1 MAYNF
6 NIRPYIVINGT
17 DSRSIPG
24 LLISSLPPI
33 TLPPIRTNIETI
45 DGKDGDIITKLGY
58 SAYDKTFDIGL
69 YGDYNVDDIIAF
81 FAQEGKVVFGNEP
94 DKYYFFS
101 CLNQIDFERLIRYKT
116 ASVTFHIQPF
126 KYAEDENERKIEL
139 DRNVGRYTITVRN
152 SGNIFSR
159 PVIKVK
165 ASDYVSLLINDVDIL
180 VIDFPVT
187 EEEITIDPSEMEAY
201 FSNGDLANRRITG
214 DYDNIK
220 LNVGYNTITLI
231 GAVSEVSLQ
240 KLSRWL

>member
-1 MAYNF
+1 
-6 NIRPYIVINGT
+6 VINGV

-24 LLISSLPPI
+24 LLISTLPPI

-58 SAYDKTFDIGL
+58 SAYDKSFEIGL

-81 FAQEGKVVFGNEP
+81 FSQEGEIVFGNEP

-101 CLNQIDFERLIRYKT
+101 CLNQIDFARLIRYKT
-116 ASVTFHIQPF
+116 ATVTLHIQPF
-126 KYAEDENERKIEL
+126 KYAEDEHERKIEL
-139 DRNVGRYTITVRN
+139 DKNIGRYTITVRN

-159 PVIKVK
+159 PVIKIK
-165 ASDYVSLLINDVDIL
+165 ASEDVSLLINDEDIL

-220 LNVGYNTITLI
+220 LKVGYNTITLL

>member
-1 MAYNF
+1 
-6 NIRPYIVINGT
+6 VINGV

-24 LLISSLPPI
+24 LLISTLPPI

-58 SAYDKTFDIGL
+58 SAYDKSFEIGL

-81 FAQEGKVVFGNEP
+81 FSQEGEIVFGNEP

-101 CLNQIDFERLIRYKT
+101 CLNQIDFARLIRYKT
-116 ASVTFHIQPF
+116 ATVTLHIQPF
-126 KYAEDENERKIEL
+126 KYAEDEHERKIEL
-139 DRNVGRYTITVRN
+139 DENIGRYTITVRN

-159 PVIKVK
+159 PVIKIK
-165 ASDYVSLLINDVDIL
+165 ASEDVSLLINDEDIL

-220 LNVGYNTITLI
+220 LKVGYNTITLL

>member
-1 MAYNF
+1 M
-6 NIRPYIVINGT
+6 INGV

-24 LLISSLPPI
+24 LLISTLPPI

-58 SAYDKTFDIGL
+58 SAYDKSFDIGL

-81 FAQEGKVVFGNEP
+81 FAQEGEIVFGNEP

-101 CLNQIDFERLIRYKT
+101 CLNQIDFARLIRYKT
-116 ASVTFHIQPF
+116 ATVTLHIQPF
-126 KYAEDENERKIEL
+126 KYAEDEHERKIEL
-139 DRNVGRYTITVRN
+139 DRNIGRYTITVRN

-159 PVIKVK
+159 PVIKIK
-165 ASDYVSLLINDVDIL
+165 ASEDVSLLINDEDIL
-180 VIDFPVT
+180 VVDFPVT

-201 FSNGDLANRRITG
+201 FSNGDLANRLVTG

-220 LNVGYNTITLI
+220 LKVGYNTITLL